1 MNNIY
6 KELTTLPNNWDK
18 YLSGEFKK
26 DYFIKLVNFLVNE
39 YSLKT
44 IFPPCNEIYSALKLV
59 SLEEVKLVIFGQ
71 DPYYK
76 INQANGLAFSLNKG
90 VKLTPSLRNIYKEIH
105 NEYGYSIPVGGDLTK
120 LAKQGVLLLNT
131 SLTVV
136 ENNPGSHKNIG
147 WNFFIDSIINLIEE
161 RRDNVV
167 YLLLGNDAKNKAELI
182 KHKNNIVY
190 AGHPS
195 PLNTSKTTPFIGS
208 NCFKQV
214 NKKIKEYYNLEI
226 NFDLASLE

>member
-1 MNNIY
+1 MATPLSVNL
-6 KELTTLPNNWDK
+6 KEWYHKAYETDEIREDFDDEVT
-18 YLSGEFKK
+18 F
-26 DYFIKLVNFLVNE
+26 
-39 YSLKT
+39 T
-44 IFPPCNEIYSALKLV
+44 EIYNALKLV

-105 NEYGYSIPVGGDLTK
+105 NEYGYTIPVGGDLTK

-147 WNFFIDSIINLIEE
+147 WKQTFSDRVILSGGGFTLVFCELALFLPIYIN
-161 RRDNVV
+161 V
-167 YLLLGNDAKNKAELI
+167 
-182 KHKNNIVY
+182 
-190 AGHPS
+190 
-195 PLNTSKTTPFIGS
+195 
-208 NCFKQV
+208 
-214 NKKIKEYYNLEI
+214 
-226 NFDLASLE
+226 